1 MSFSEPTELRY
12 SAATRK
18 IDLLPY
24 VVGLLTIFVLFVFMI
39 YPILKTTM
47 ASFVENGQELA
58 LANLT
63 LVNFKKFLEGATFTK
78 ALWHSIMVGIL
89 TSVVSAALALPAA
102 YAVAR
107 VSIPFRNFI
116 LALMVIPIIAPPF
129 IGAYSWI
136 TLLGRRGIITHFLES
151 WFGIEMPSLYGLFGI
166 VVALSLH
173 YFPYIFLFVQGAL
186 AASDPYI
193 EESAHLMGAR
203 RSWII
208 RTITLPLVLP
218 TIAAGT
224 LIVLAKALGN
234 FGVPAIL
241 GGEYYVLPTLIYYQ
255 IHGFFNLNA
264 ASAIALVNVLITLM
278 AILLL
283 GWINRK
289 RRFITITSVTRRSKQ
304 HTGLGAQILA
314 NCYIWLVLLLH
325 YYLRLLSFSVP
336 SPKDGAEVCYLHNTA
351 SPTT

>member
-1 MSFSEPTELRY
+1 MSFSEPTELHY

-136 TLLGRRGIITHFLES
+136 TLLGRR
-151 WFGIEMPSLYGLFGI
+151 
-166 VVALSLH
+166 
-173 YFPYIFLFVQGAL
+173 
-186 AASDPYI
+186 
-193 EESAHLMGAR
+193 
-203 RSWII
+203 
-208 RTITLPLVLP
+208 
-218 TIAAGT
+218 
-224 LIVLAKALGN
+224 
-234 FGVPAIL
+234 
-241 GGEYYVLPTLIYYQ
+241 
-255 IHGFFNLNA
+255 
-264 ASAIALVNVLITLM
+264 
-278 AILLL
+278 
-283 GWINRK
+283 
-289 RRFITITSVTRRSKQ
+289 
-304 HTGLGAQILA
+304 
-314 NCYIWLVLLLH
+314 
-325 YYLRLLSFSVP
+325 
-336 SPKDGAEVCYLHNTA
+336 
-351 SPTT
+351 